1 MVNVA
6 GDMYVDSS
14 SQHVHCVYIH
24 ATQEPGCC
32 KIQLEAQTRSAL
44 GPKESNREELSSIHA
59 QPKIELKNWIVT
71 KS

>member
-6 GDMYVDSS
+6 GDMYMESS
-14 SQHVHCVYIH
+14 SQQVYCVYVN

-44 GPKESNREELSSIHA
+44 GPKESNKEELSSIHT